1 MKVLLKKEMSPI
13 ISCPYI
19 DGKESCNEFFLAYNL
34 SKPELDELL
43 EAGWRKFGIYFY
55 RPKCPSCA
63 SCLPLRVL
71 TDEFTPT
78 NSQKK
83 VFKKNSDIEIKVK
96 PLEYRD
102 EIFELYLKHSRTRFN
117 QESSPGEFKI
127 SHFYV
132 SCPSFQM
139 EYSLKEKLIA
149 VGFLDIGHRG
159 LSSVYFIFDPDFS
172 KRSLGI
178 FGALYEIKYAK
189 ELSIPFYY
197 LGYFIPSNSSMA
209 YKNQFKPYEIF
220 NWTKESWELSG
231 KSDKQP

>member
-13 ISCPYI
+13 IGCPYI

-34 SKPELDELL
+34 SKTELDELL
-43 EAGWRKFGIYFY
+43 ETGWRKFGIYFY
-55 RPKCPSCA
+55 KPKCPNCT

-71 TDEFTPT
+71 TNEFVQT
-78 NSQKK
+78 NSQRKI
-83 VFKKNSDIEIKVK
+83 FKKNSDIEIKVK

-102 EIFELYLKHSRTRFN
+102 EIFDLYLKHSKTRFN
-117 QESSPGEFKI
+117 QESSPGEFKV

-139 EYSLKEKLIA
+139 EYTLNEKLVA

-178 FGALYEIKYAK
+178 FGALYEINYAR

-197 LGYFIPSNSSMA
+197 LGYFVPSNSSMA

-220 NWTKESWELSG
+220 NWAKKSWENPS
-231 KSDKQP
+231 KKD

>member
-1 MKVLLKKEMSPI
+1 MKILLKKEMSPI
-13 ISCPYI
+13 IGCPYI
-19 DGKESCNEFFLAYNL
+19 EGKESCNEFFLAYNL
-34 SKPELDELL
+34 SKTELDELL
-43 EAGWRKFGIYFY
+43 ETGWRKFGIYFY
-55 RPKCPSCA
+55 RPKCPGCS

-71 TDEFTPT
+71 TDEFIPT

-83 VFKKNSDIEIKVK
+83 IFKKNSDIEIKVK
-96 PLEYRD
+96 PLEYRG
-102 EIFELYLKHSRTRFN
+102 EIYDLYLKHSKRRFN
-117 QESSPGEFKI
+117 QETSPGEFKV

-178 FGALYEIKYAK
+178 FVALYEINYAR
-189 ELSIPFYY
+189 ELSIPLYY

-220 NWTKESWELSG
+220 NWTKETWER
-231 KSDKQP
+231 P